1 MAVTRAARGS
11 SFGGWGGQRGA
22 AFGNLTGCKDCRML
36 ASVLLP
42 VHSSEEVKEQGW
54 TAIRWKRDWKRVFAF
69 KAVYAVAAEYERIL

>member
-1 MAVTRAARGS
+1 
-11 SFGGWGGQRGA
+11 
-22 AFGNLTGCKDCRML
+22 ML